1 MDELVAID
9 TLPVLDIPVY
19 TGYVV
24 DEAYS
29 VVAL

>member
-19 TGYVV
+19 IDYVV
-24 DEAYS
+24 EEAYG
-29 VVAL
+29 VIDL